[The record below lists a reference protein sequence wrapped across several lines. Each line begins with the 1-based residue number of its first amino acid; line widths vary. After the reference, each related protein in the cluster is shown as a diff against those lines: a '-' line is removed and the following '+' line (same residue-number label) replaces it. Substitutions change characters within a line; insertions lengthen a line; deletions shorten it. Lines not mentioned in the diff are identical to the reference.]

1 MAAQHTDPSPPPSG
15 YPNEEQLLR
24 LLLDGVEDYAIYA
37 LDRTGNIV
45 TWNTGSTRIKGYGA
59 EEAIGQNY
67 AMFFAPED
75 RQSGRPEALL
85 AQAAATGHAEDESWR
100 IRKDG
105 SRYWSYETFTA
116 LYDDSGALIG
126 FAKTT
131 RDRSRHHGYEQR
143 IRQLNRLYLVLSEIN
158 QVMVRERRLPALF
171 DQVCRIAVEHG
182 DFRIALIALID
193 PTSRQPYFAGFAG
206 MEPQTAQE
214 LDALVHASSGPTQAI
229 GSVLDSGAHHI
240 IDDIW
245 ADPRMTFWRA
255 FAERLDVR
263 STATFALRVQG
274 ELRGAYT
281 LAAAEPGFFDA
292 EQVRLLGELTDD
304 IGFAIEMAELEQ
316 RRKHTVQELRDSEA
330 RYRSLVE
337 HAPDAIFVNV
347 GDRVVLANEACV
359 HLFAASGPEQLLG
372 KSVYDLFAA
381 EYHSLVRQRIH
392 HLRELG
398 KPALAVEEQIV
409 RLDGALVDVEVKAAP
424 FPFGEENAIHVILHD
439 ITQRKNRRAELLR
452 LNAELEQRVAERT
465 AELEARNHELE
476 TFTYSVSH
484 DLKAPLRGI
493 DGYSHL
499 LEEDYADRL
508 DTEGRRFLAAIR
520 RATQQMS
527 QLIEDL
533 LAYSR
538 LERRLLQPGPVNPQE
553 IVHSLLAE
561 RGDEIRQR
569 EVEVHVALPPATL
582 QVDREGLA
590 LALRNLLDNALK
602 FTRDVAAPAIEIGGS
617 IENSL
622 CTLWVRDNGI
632 GFDMKYHDRIFDIFQ
647 RLHRSEDYSGTG
659 VGLAIVRKAVERMGG
674 RTWATSEPGFATT
687 FYLEVPMDA
696 RT

>member
-1 MAAQHTDPSPPPSG
+1 MAAQHSDPSPPPGG

-37 LDRTGNIV
+37 LDTAGNVV
-45 TWNTGSTRIKGYGA
+45 TWNTGSSRIKGYSA

-75 RQSGRPEALL
+75 RRSGRPEALL

-105 SRYWSYETFTA
+105 SLYWSRETFTA
-116 LYDDSGALIG
+116 LYDENGALIG

-131 RDRSRHHGYEQR
+131 RDRSRHHGYEER

-158 QVMVRERRLPALF
+158 QAMVRERRLPALF
-171 DQVCRIAVEHG
+171 AQVCRIAVERG

-193 PTSRQPYFAGFAG
+193 PASQQPYFAGFAG

-214 LDALVHASSGPTQAI
+214 LDALVHAGSGPAQAI
-229 GSVLDSGAHHI
+229 GGLLQSGEHHI
-240 IDDIW
+240 IDDLW
-245 ADPRMTFWRA
+245 ADPRMASWRA
-255 FAERLDVR
+255 FGERLGVR
-263 STATFALRVQG
+263 SVATFALRVQG

-304 IGFAIEMAELEQ
+304 IGLAIELAELEQ
-316 RRKHTVQELRDSEA
+316 RRQHTVQELRDSEA

-347 GDRVVLANEACV
+347 RDRVVLVNDACV
-359 HLFAASGPEQLLG
+359 RLFGASGPQQLLG
-372 KSVYDLFAA
+372 KSIYELFAA
-381 EYHSLVRQRIH
+381 EYHPLISHRIH
-392 HLRELG
+392 RVRNLG
-398 KPALAVEEQIV
+398 EPATAVEEQIV

-424 FPFGEENAIHVILHD
+424 FPYGDENAIHVILHD
-439 ITQRKNRRAELLR
+439 ITLRKARREELLR

-465 AELEARNHELE
+465 AELEARNRELE

-508 DTEGRRFLAAIR
+508 DADGLRFLAAIR

-538 LERRLLQPGPVNPQE
+538 LERRLLQPSPVNPQE
-553 IVHSLLAE
+553 IVHALLAE
-561 RGDEIRQR
+561 RGEEIRQR
-569 EVEVHVALPPATL
+569 EVEVHVALPPITL
-582 QVDREGLA
+582 QADREGLA
-590 LALRNLLDNALK
+590 LALRNLIDNSLK
-602 FTRDVAAPAIEIGGS
+602 FTRGVAAPAIEIGGS

-632 GFDMKYHDRIFDIFQ
+632 GFDMKYHDRIFEIFQ
-647 RLHRSEDYSGTG
+647 RLHRAEEYGGTG

-674 RTWATSEPGFATT
+674 RTWAVSEPGVATT
-687 FYLEVPMDA
+687 FYLEAPISA